1 MFHQKNQSLLLLL
14 PIVAA
19 IREREREI
27 FNELKAPVMIILVF
41 FIAPYI
47 NLNQL
52 NPKLDPYEFN
62 RTILLSNF

>member
-1 MFHQKNQSLLLLL
+1 
-14 PIVAA
+14 
-19 IREREREI
+19 
-27 FNELKAPVMIILVF
+27 MIILVF
-41 FIAPYI
+41 FTPYI

>member
-1 MFHQKNQSLLLLL
+1 
-14 PIVAA
+14 
-19 IREREREI
+19 
-27 FNELKAPVMIILVF
+27 MIILVF

-62 RTILLSNF
+62 RTILLSNFYSSGHVICLDN